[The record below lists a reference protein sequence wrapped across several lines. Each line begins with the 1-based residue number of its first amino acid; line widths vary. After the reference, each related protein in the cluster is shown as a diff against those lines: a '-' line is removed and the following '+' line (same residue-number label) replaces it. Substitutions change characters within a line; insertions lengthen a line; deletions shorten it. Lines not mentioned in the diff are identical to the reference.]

1 MFLQNV
7 SIILQIKTEPTLDRR
22 VKIWYLLRKDDVSP
36 FPCFK
41 DRHPTQVFSIDPHN
55 REQGPGYADFCIMAK
70 QSKITWSK
78 MDFKDF
84 INHFKGMTRKEI
96 ADDVLQSIKD
106 FEDLNTDSNSFGSEQ
121 VKKAVCTSKER
132 RAEASRENGKLGGRP
147 KGSRN
152 KQKTEPETDTQ
163 KRIEDAL
170 QTMAESCRDQNTA
183 KSISNH
189 SAPPKTTKRPFQK
202 KVYTLP
208 KRQTPLPKSADDVQ
222 DIVFKCNLD
231 GDDAYQWWQMTMVER
246 HGHDRWGRP
255 IMNWPGALIRFCEA
269 MAAKRVAD
277 A

>member
-1 MFLQNV
+1 M
-7 SIILQIKTEPTLDRR
+7 S
-22 VKIWYLLRKDDVSP
+22 
-36 FPCFK
+36 
-41 DRHPTQVFSIDPHN
+41 
-55 REQGPGYADFCIMAK
+55 K

-147 KGSRN
+147 KGSKN
-152 KQKTEPETDTQ
+152 KPKDDTH

-170 QTMAESCRDQNTA
+170 KTLSESCPSESTP
-183 KSISNH
+183 KSIKE
-189 SAPPKTTKRPFQK
+189 PPASPKPQKKPFQK

-208 KRQTPLPKSADDVQ
+208 KRQTPLPKSQEEVQ
-222 DIVFKCNLD
+222 DMVFRFNLD
-231 GDDAYQWWQMTMVER
+231 GDDAYQWWCMTMEER
-246 HGHDRWGRP
+246 HGCDRYGNP
-255 IMNWPGALIRFCEA
+255 IMNWKGALLRFCQA
-269 MAAKRVAD
+269 MTAKRA
-277 A
+277 AEA

>member
-1 MFLQNV
+1 MRIFLF
-7 SIILQIKTEPTLDRR
+7 T
-22 VKIWYLLRKDDVSP
+22 
-36 FPCFK
+36 
-41 DRHPTQVFSIDPHN
+41 
-55 REQGPGYADFCIMAK
+55 MAK

-84 INHFKGMTRKEI
+84 IEHFKGMTRNEI

-132 RAEASRENGKLGGRP
+132 RAAASRENGKLGGRP
-147 KGSRN
+147 KGST
-152 KQKTEPETDTQ
+152 KSKAEPKTDAQ
-163 KRIEDAL
+163 KRTEAAL
-170 QTMAESCRDQNTA
+170 KALVESMPTEN
-183 KSISNH
+183 
-189 SAPPKTTKRPFQK
+189 APKAVKEPAVPQKPPRMPFQK

-208 KRQTPLPKSADDVQ
+208 KRQTPLPKSADEVHDL
-222 DIVFKCNLD
+222 VFKCNLD

-246 HGHDRWGRP
+246 HGRDRYGNP

-269 MAAKRVAD
+269 KAASRALSTT

>member
-1 MFLQNV
+1 
-7 SIILQIKTEPTLDRR
+7 
-22 VKIWYLLRKDDVSP
+22 
-36 FPCFK
+36 
-41 DRHPTQVFSIDPHN
+41 
-55 REQGPGYADFCIMAK
+55 MAK

>member
-1 MFLQNV
+1 M
-7 SIILQIKTEPTLDRR
+7 S
-22 VKIWYLLRKDDVSP
+22 
-36 FPCFK
+36 
-41 DRHPTQVFSIDPHN
+41 
-55 REQGPGYADFCIMAK
+55 K

-84 INHFKGMTRKEI
+84 VNHFKGMTRKEI

-106 FEDLNTDSNSFGSEQ
+106 FEDLNTDSGSFGSEQ

-147 KGSRN
+147 KGSKN
-152 KQKTEPETDTQ
+152 KPKDDTQ

-170 QTMAESCRDQNTA
+170 KTISESCHSENTP
-183 KSISNH
+183 KSISEP
-189 SAPPKTTKRPFQK
+189 SEPKKTPRKPYQK

-208 KRQTPLPKSADDVQ
+208 KRQTPLPKSADDVH
-222 DIVFKCNLD
+222 DIVFKFNLD

-246 HGHDRWGRP
+246 HGRDRYGNP

-269 MAAKRVAD
+269 KAASRALT
-277 A
+277 ATTA

>member
-1 MFLQNV
+1 M
-7 SIILQIKTEPTLDRR
+7 S
-22 VKIWYLLRKDDVSP
+22 
-36 FPCFK
+36 
-41 DRHPTQVFSIDPHN
+41 
-55 REQGPGYADFCIMAK
+55 K

-84 INHFKGMTRKEI
+84 INHFKGMSRKEI

-152 KQKTEPETDTQ
+152 KPKTEPGTDTQ

-170 QTMAESCRDQNTA
+170 KTLAESCPTQNTD
-183 KSISNH
+183 KSISEP
-189 SAPPKTTKRPFQK
+189 SAPPKPTKRPFQK

-231 GDDAYQWWQMTMVER
+231 GDDAYQWWQLTMVER
-246 HGHDRWGRP
+246 HGRDRWGNP

>member
-1 MFLQNV
+1 MKFFL
-7 SIILQIKTEPTLDRR
+7 SIRIAWE
-22 VKIWYLLRKDDVSP
+22 WSP
-36 FPCFK
+36 
-41 DRHPTQVFSIDPHN
+41 D
-55 REQGPGYADFCIMAK
+55 YADFFLPMAK

-84 INHFKGMTRKEI
+84 INHFTGMTRKEI

-121 VKKAVCTSKER
+121 VKKAVCTSQER

-147 KGSRN
+147 KGSTN
-152 KQKTEPETDTQ
+152 KPKADTQ
-163 KRIEDAL
+163 KRTEKAL
-170 QTMAESCRDQNTA
+170 KALIASIPTES
-183 KSISNH
+183 
-189 SAPPKTTKRPFQK
+189 TTKAIKEPVAPKKPPRQPFQK

-231 GDDAYQWWQMTMVER
+231 GDDAYQWWQLTMVER
-246 HGHDRWGRP
+246 HGRDRWGNP